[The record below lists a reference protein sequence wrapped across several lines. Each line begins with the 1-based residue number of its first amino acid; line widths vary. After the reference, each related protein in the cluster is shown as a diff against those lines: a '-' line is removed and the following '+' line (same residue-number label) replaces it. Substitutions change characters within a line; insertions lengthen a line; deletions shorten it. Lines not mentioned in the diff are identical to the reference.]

1 MKKKPI
7 IHTLYIEDALDEHN
21 RRYMKENMECEFDDY
36 KVIHKATSITEDGGT
51 TEVYIE
57 KLKSMIR
64 SADVI
69 TFDFGGF
76 RMMAQYGARWSIVDY
91 WNRFFIKL
99 IENHPSKDWRCTSAL
114 RTFEEEDREMLE
126 GLGVHFVW

>member
-1 MKKKPI
+1 MKKKPV
-7 IHTLYIEDALDEHN
+7 IHTLYIEDTLDIQN
-21 RRYMKENMECEFDDY
+21 RKHIKCHMECEFDDH
-36 KVIHKATSITEDGGT
+36 KVIHVSTSIIEDGGT

-64 SADVI
+64 TADVI

-76 RMMAQYGARWSIVDY
+76 MQMAVFGASHQVVDY
-91 WNRFFIKL
+91 WNRFFVKL
-99 IENHPSKDWRCTSAL
+99 IENHPSKDWRCTSCL
-114 RTFEEEDREMLE
+114 RTFEHEDREMLE